1 MKTTNMFCSLSKKCR
16 EEYSK
21 EIGEKMQLEE
31 KSYEGIYE
39 KEDIKE
45 DVNVK
50 SK

>member
-21 EIGEKMQLEE
+21 EISEKMQHEE
-31 KSYEGIYE
+31 KTYEGIYE
-39 KEDIKE
+39 KEDINE
-45 DVNVK
+45 YIDVN